1 MKSGIFI
8 VAELT
13 GDVRERVLEIQRWAD
28 PRLAA
33 GTPPHITLV
42 GSSGVGPM
50 PIDTPVEELGE
61 RLQAIGRTTAPI
73 AVRFGA
79 PHRFMQTDIIVL
91 PIDPH
96 GPLRTLHER
105 LATSGLL
112 FERPRFSFSP
122 HVTLSFY
129 QTLTPERERR
139 LLSLRVGDPVVVDR
153 IQCYLT
159 LEPQPARRVL
169 EVALTGWAAARAEPL
184 P

>member
-13 GDVRERVLEIQRWAD
+13 GAVRERVLEIQRWAD
-28 PRLAA
+28 PKLAG

-50 PIDTPVEELGE
+50 PIGTPVEALNEHLE
-61 RLQAIGRTTAPI
+61 AIGRTTAPI
-73 AVRFGA
+73 PVRFGA

-105 LATSGLL
+105 IATSGLL

-139 LLSLRVGDPVVVDR
+139 LLALRVNDPVLVDR

-169 EVALTGWAAARAEPL
+169 EVPLTGPIREEA
-184 P
+184 